1 MVLAV
6 KNQSASAGDMR
17 EEGSIPGWGRSSGG
31 GHGNPLQYAYLE
43 NPRVRGVW
51 WATCSSWWSQRVGH
65 DWAAKHKYKS
75 DLLQKIIALGLL
87 ADGCIKFSF
96 LNIK

>member
-1 MVLAV
+1 MATHSSTLAW
-6 KNQSASAGDMR
+6 R
-17 EEGSIPGWGRSSGG
+17 IPGTEESGG
-31 GHGNPLQYAYLE
+31 LHVVHGDH
-43 NPRVRGVW
+43 
-51 WATCSSWWSQRVGH
+51 RVGH

-87 ADGCIKFSF
+87 ADGCAKFSF